1 MRNVG
6 LEHCWLVSARNLD
19 GFVQDPWAADPHHP
33 PTHPPNLPR
42 CLNHT
47 SFAIWSSC
55 RTLSSGRREMSIIPQ
70 LGILILSCCLGDR
83 YSKLS
88 SHSQSF
94 QGCTNLLSS
103 LMWDQP
109 SLPKIRWSEFVMELK
124 HKWIVLPLPSW
135 SHSAWSCFV
144 LLFCPNS
151 THVAFHGVWG
161 RPMMQLSMHFS
172 YSIQH
177 LAFNALFLFNPTFA
191 PRLPAQIVSVVH
203 SVGHCSGTIF
213 QSKAAK

>member
-1 MRNVG
+1 MD
-6 LEHCWLVSARNLD
+6 LSKIPEL
-19 GFVQDPWAADPHHP
+19 QI
-33 PTHPPNLPR
+33 PTHPPTNLPR

-47 SFAIWSSC
+47 SFTIWSSC

-70 LGILILSCCLGDR
+70 LGILIPS
-83 YSKLS
+83 SAAAWEIVIAKLS

-103 LMWDQP
+103 LIYVGP
-109 SLPKIRWSEFVMELK
+109 TFPLK
-124 HKWIVLPLPSW
+124 TQMVRVCYGIESQMNCAPPHGRTVHI
-135 SHSAWSCFV
+135 WSCFV

-191 PRLPAQIVSVVH
+191 PRLAAQIVSVVH
-203 SVGHCSGTIF
+203 SVGHCIGTNI
-213 QSKAAK
+213 KT